1 MEYDEDDDEV
11 LYLSSDEIDNL
22 LDKLKKEDRDI
33 VEIIMSQNS
42 TLLDCIVDLQEFMR
56 DKGYNSKDFKAW
68 VDKKETRTYH

>member
-1 MEYDEDDDEV
+1 MEYDEDNDDV

-56 DKGYNSKDFKAW
+56 DKGYNSKDFKVW
-68 VDKKETRTYH
+68 VDKKEMRTYH

>member
-22 LDKLKKEDRDI
+22 LDKLKQEDRDI

-56 DKGYNSKDFKAW
+56 DKGYNCKDFKVW
-68 VDKKETRTYH
+68 VDKKETTTYN